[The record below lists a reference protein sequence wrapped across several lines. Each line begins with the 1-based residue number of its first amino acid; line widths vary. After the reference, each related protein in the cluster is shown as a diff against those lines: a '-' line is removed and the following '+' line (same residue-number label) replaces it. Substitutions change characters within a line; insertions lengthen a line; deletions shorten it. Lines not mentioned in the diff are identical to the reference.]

1 MHASLRHCCA
11 GPAYDRQP
19 FDGTWYKDFASPG
32 WRIFEFL
39 NMCEAANI
47 HPVVTVN
54 NHETPEDM
62 ADFVE
67 CARLRDVTQLS
78 Q

>member
-1 MHASLRHCCA
+1 MCRCDT

-19 FDGTWYKDFASPG
+19 FDGTWYKEFASPG

-39 NMCEAANI
+39 NMCEAADI
-47 HPVVTVN
+47 HPVVTMN
-54 NHETPEDM
+54 NKETPEDM

-67 CARLRDVTQLS
+67 CVRPVTSPISLT
-78 Q
+78 